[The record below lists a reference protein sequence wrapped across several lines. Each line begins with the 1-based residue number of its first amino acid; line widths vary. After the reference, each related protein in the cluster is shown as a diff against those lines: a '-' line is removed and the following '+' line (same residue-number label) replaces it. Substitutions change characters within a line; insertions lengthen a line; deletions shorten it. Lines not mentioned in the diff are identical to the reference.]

1 MYSNLYN
8 VSSENFNFCSKL
20 MKEYAEI
27 FTFEPRSHDKTVDL
41 ITEYKKILSS
51 RKYINSVCVYQY
63 NFFDKPLYI
72 GVSTNGH
79 ANRFYKQLRGL
90 YDRSYNRKNQL
101 KLYTPDNIREAWV
114 EKVHTKK
121 LNIESMSL
129 RILSLEP
136 DSIGHQNFEELLDL
150 AYHYGYSINFFEQI
164 MLNHYYIRGEDEYIL
179 NSQKPNYSSWLN
191 VDSKSTFVSRL
202 KNEAY
207 VNKGVDWSEFMAC

>member
-8 VSSENFNFCSKL
+8 VSHENFNFCSKL
-20 MKEYAEI
+20 MKEYGEL
-27 FTFEPRSHDKTVDL
+27 FTFEPRHYDKTVDL
-41 ITEYKKILSS
+41 LTAYKNIWSS
-51 RKYINSVCVYQY
+51 RNYINSVCVYQY

-79 ANRFYKQLRGL
+79 ANRFYKQLRAL
-90 YDRSYNRKNQL
+90 YDRSFNKKNQL

-129 RILSLEP
+129 RVLSLEP
-136 DSIGHQNFEELLDL
+136 ECVGKQNFEELVEL

-164 MLNHYYIRGEDEYIL
+164 MFNHYYIKGEDEYLL
-179 NSQKPNYSSWLN
+179 NTQKPTNSSWLK
-191 VDSKSTFVSRL
+191 VDSKSTFVNRL
-202 KNEAY
+202 KKEAY
-207 VNKGVDWSEFMAC
+207 GNKAFEWSDFITC